1 MRHCVDE
8 LSGREVLPEPILMLS
23 LASTAMSEEAIM
35 KKIQGVVVAALL
47 AIWSFPAV
55 SQAKS
60 LAADPAPLPAAV
72 TSTRAPVAA
81 ETTTTA
87 PTTEATQLAQ
97 REQQSQNLQDYKGGA
112 AVVYVGSGVLLVVII
127 VLLILL
133 I

>member
-1 MRHCVDE
+1 
-8 LSGREVLPEPILMLS
+8 
-23 LASTAMSEEAIM
+23 M

-47 AIWSFPAV
+47 AIWCFPAV

-60 LAADPAPLPAAV
+60 LAAEPAPLPAAV

-81 ETTTTA
+81 ETTTAPSTETA
-87 PTTEATQLAQ
+87 QLAQ

>member
-1 MRHCVDE
+1 
-8 LSGREVLPEPILMLS
+8 
-23 LASTAMSEEAIM
+23 M

-47 AIWSFPAV
+47 AIWCFPAI

-60 LAADPAPLPAAV
+60 LAADPAPLPSVV

-81 ETTTTA
+81 ETTA
-87 PTTEATQLAQ
+87 PSTESTEAAQLAQ
-97 REQQSQNLQDYKGGA
+97 REHQAQNLQDYKGGA
-112 AVVYVGSGVLLVVII
+112 AVVYVGSGVLLVVVI

>member
-1 MRHCVDE
+1 
-8 LSGREVLPEPILMLS
+8 
-23 LASTAMSEEAIM
+23 M

-47 AIWSFPAV
+47 AVWCFPAV
-55 SQAKS
+55 SSARS
-60 LAADPAPLPAAV
+60 MPADPAPLPSAV

-81 ETTTTA
+81 EA
-87 PTTEATQLAQ
+87 PAAQETEAASLAQ
-97 REQQSQNLQDYKGGA
+97 REHQSQNLQDYKGGA

>member
-1 MRHCVDE
+1 
-8 LSGREVLPEPILMLS
+8 
-23 LASTAMSEEAIM
+23 M

-47 AIWSFPAV
+47 AIWTFPAV

-60 LAADPAPLPAAV
+60 LAAETAQLPAVV

-81 ETTTTA
+81 ETTA
-87 PTTEATQLAQ
+87 PATESTEAAQLAQ
-97 REQQSQNLQDYKGGA
+97 REHQAQNLQDYKGGA
-112 AVVYVGSGVLLVVII
+112 AVVYVGSGVLLVVVI

>member
-1 MRHCVDE
+1 
-8 LSGREVLPEPILMLS
+8 
-23 LASTAMSEEAIM
+23 M

-47 AIWSFPAV
+47 AIWCFPAV
-55 SQAKS
+55 SFAKPMP
-60 LAADPAPLPAAV
+60 ADPAPLPAAV

-81 ETTTTA
+81 GQA
-87 PTTEATQLAQ
+87 SAAGSAEAATFAQ
-97 REQQSQNLQDYKGGA
+97 REQQSRNLQDYKGGA

>member
-1 MRHCVDE
+1 MHE
-8 LSGREVLPEPILMLS
+8 LGTREVLPEPILMLS

-47 AIWSFPAV
+47 AIWCFPAV

-81 ETTTTA
+81 ETTTTTA
-87 PTTEATQLAQ
+87 PATEATQLAQ